1 MYMILDFVPIIN
13 THLHVK
19 NCSNRT
25 IHYNG
30 DSYRKSSAFEISLAP
45 PRFHI

>member
-1 MYMILDFVPIIN
+1 MILDFVPIIN
-13 THLHVK
+13 TTLHVK

-30 DSYRKSSAFEISLAP
+30 DGDIFIQKIVCIRNFTGAT
-45 PRFHI
+45 